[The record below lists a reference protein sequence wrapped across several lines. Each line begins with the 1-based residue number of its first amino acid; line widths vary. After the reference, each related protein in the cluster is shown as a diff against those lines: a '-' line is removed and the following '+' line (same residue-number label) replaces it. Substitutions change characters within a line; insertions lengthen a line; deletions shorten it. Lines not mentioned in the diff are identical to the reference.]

1 MHGAWL
7 NYRSMTAD
15 PSLKEQ
21 KLKPGTVKRIFSFAK
36 PYQVSIYVY
45 LATVVVDAALIV
57 ATPLLL
63 KKLIDDGVM
72 PKDSSVVTQL
82 AFFVALIAV
91 ADAAFNMLGR
101 YFSSRIGEGL
111 IYDLR
116 SLVFAHVQKQS
127 IAFFTRT
134 QTGAL
139 ISRINSDVIGAQ
151 QAFTS
156 TLSGLV
162 SNVVSL
168 LLVGITMLILSWQ
181 ITIFS
186 LLMLPLFLIP
196 TKWVGRRLQSL
207 TRESFTLNSEM
218 SSTMT
223 ERFNVSGAMLVSLYG
238 QPLREEAG
246 FRVRARRVADIGIK
260 TAMLNRLFFI
270 ALTSVAAIATA
281 IAYGIG
287 GHLAINGGL
296 TVGTLLAIT
305 ALLARLYGPLTA
317 LSNVRID
324 VMTSL
329 VSFERVFEVL
339 DLEPMVKDRSGAIA
353 LKSSKGKIEFKNVD
367 FSYPNA
373 QEISLASLES
383 VAKAETVTSGIV
395 LKGLT
400 FTVEPG
406 TTTALVGPSGAGKTT
421 ISALIPRLYDVTGGS
436 IKIDGNDIRDVTL
449 ESLRNSIGVVMQDA
463 HLFHETIV
471 ENLRYAKQD
480 ATQDQM
486 QSACEAAQIWDLI
499 KSLPNG
505 FETMV
510 GERGHRLSGGEK
522 QRLAI
527 ARLLLKSPSIVIL
540 DEATAHLDSENEQLV
555 HAALSHALKGRT
567 SIVIAHRLST
577 VREADQILVLDKG
590 VIVEQGKHDELIA
603 RGGLYS
609 ELKFCHK
616 RSIHQRIATA
626 ARRPYEDHRLTQ
638 VIAQGQQEL
647 IAGGIHLLSRCNIFQ
662 FLVEIGHLIY

>member
-1 MHGAWL
+1 MHAAWMTH
-7 NYRSMTAD
+7 RSMTAD
-15 PSLKEQ
+15 PSVKEQ
-21 KLKPGTVKRIFSFAK
+21 KLKPGTVKRIFSFAR
-36 PYQVSIYVY
+36 PYRTNIIIY
-45 LATVVVDAALIV
+45 LATVVVDAALVV

-63 KKLIDDGVM
+63 KRLIDDGVI
-72 PKDSSVVTQL
+72 PKNASVVTSL
-82 AFFVALIAV
+82 ALLVGLIAI

-116 SLVFAHVQKQS
+116 SLVFSHVQKQS

-151 QAFTS
+151 QAFTA
-156 TLSGLV
+156 TLSGVV

-168 LLVGITMLILSWQ
+168 FLVTITMLILSWQ

-186 LLMLPLFLIP
+186 LLLLPVFLIP

-207 TRESFTLNSEM
+207 TRESFGVNAEM

-223 ERFNVSGAMLVSLYG
+223 ERFNVSGAMLVTLYG
-238 QPLREEAG
+238 EPAREREY
-246 FRVRARRVADIGIK
+246 FRSRARRVADIGIK
-260 TAMLNRLFFI
+260 MAMLNRLFFI

-281 IAYGIG
+281 FAYGIG
-287 GHLAINGGL
+287 GHLAIEGGV

-339 DLEPMVKDRSGAIA
+339 DLEPMVKNRENATV
-353 LKSSKGKIEFKNVD
+353 LVTSKPRIEFKNVD
-367 FSYPNA
+367 FAYPKA
-373 QEISLASLES
+373 EEISLASLES
-383 VAKAETVTSGIV
+383 AAKVETVQSGQV
-395 LKGLT
+395 LKDLS
-400 FTVEPG
+400 FVAEPA
-406 TTTALVGPSGAGKTT
+406 TMTALVGPSGAGKTT
-421 ISALIPRLYDVTGGS
+421 ISALLPRLYDVTDGAIS
-436 IKIDGNDIRDVTL
+436 IDGHDIRDLTL
-449 ESLRNSIGVVMQDA
+449 ESLRDSIGVVMQDA
-463 HLFHETIV
+463 HLFHETIA

-480 ATQDQM
+480 ATEEEMIQ
-486 QSACEAAQIWDLI
+486 ACKSAQIWKLI
-499 KSLPNG
+499 DSLPNR

-527 ARLLLKSPSIVIL
+527 ARLLLKSPSVVIL

-555 HAALSHALKGRT
+555 HAALQTALKGRT

-577 VREADQILVLDKG
+577 VKDADQILVLEKG
-590 VIVEQGKHDELIA
+590 SIVERGTHDELVA
-603 RGGLYS
+603 KGGLYS
-609 ELKFCHK
+609 DLYN
-616 RSIHQRIATA
+616 RQ
-626 ARRPYEDHRLTQ
+626 DLTG
-638 VIAQGQQEL
+638 A
-647 IAGGIHLLSRCNIFQ
+647 SN
-662 FLVEIGHLIY
+662 

>member
-1 MHGAWL
+1 MHAAWMTH
-7 NYRSMTAD
+7 RSMTAD
-15 PSLKEQ
+15 PSVKEQ
-21 KLKPGTVKRIFSFAK
+21 KLKPGTVKRIFSFAR
-36 PYQVSIYVY
+36 PYRTNIIIY
-45 LATVVVDAALIV
+45 LGTVVVDAALVV

-63 KKLIDDGVM
+63 KRLIDDGVI
-72 PKDSSVVTQL
+72 PKDASVVTNL
-82 AFFVALIAV
+82 AILVGLIAI

-116 SLVFAHVQKQS
+116 SLVFSHVQKQS

-151 QAFTS
+151 QAFTA
-156 TLSGLV
+156 TLSGVV

-168 LLVGITMLILSWQ
+168 FLVTITMLILSWQ

-186 LLMLPLFLIP
+186 LLLLPVFLIP

-207 TRESFTLNSEM
+207 TRESFGVNAEM

-223 ERFNVSGAMLVSLYG
+223 ERFNVSGAMLVALYG
-238 QPLREEAG
+238 EPAREREY
-246 FRVRARRVADIGIK
+246 FRSRARRVADIGIK
-260 TAMLNRLFFI
+260 MAMLNRLFFI

-281 IAYGIG
+281 FAYGIG
-287 GHLAINGGL
+287 GHLAIQGGV

-339 DLEPMVKDRSGAIA
+339 DLEPMVKNRENAIE
-353 LKSSKGKIEFKNVD
+353 LKTTQPRIEFKNVN
-367 FSYPNA
+367 FSYPRA
-373 QEISLASLES
+373 EEISLASLES
-383 VAKAETVTSGIV
+383 AAKEETVQSGQV
-395 LKGLT
+395 LNDLS
-400 FTVEPG
+400 FTATPG
-406 TTTALVGPSGAGKTT
+406 TMTALVGPSGAGKTT
-421 ISALIPRLYDVTGGS
+421 ISALLPRLYDVTEGA
-436 IKIDGNDIRDVTL
+436 ITIDGHDIRDLTM
-449 ESLRNSIGVVMQDA
+449 ESLRDSIGIVMQDA
-463 HLFHETIV
+463 HLFHETIA

-480 ATQDQM
+480 ATEEEMIQ
-486 QSACEAAQIWDLI
+486 ACKSAQIWNLI
-499 KSLPNG
+499 DSLPNG

-527 ARLLLKSPSIVIL
+527 ARLLLKSPSVVIL

-555 HAALSHALKGRT
+555 HAALQTALKGRT

-577 VREADQILVLDKG
+577 VRDADQILVLEKG
-590 VIVEQGKHDELIA
+590 SIVERGTHDELVA
-603 RGGLYS
+603 KGGLYS
-609 ELKFCHK
+609 DLYN
-616 RSIHQRIATA
+616 RQDLSGTA
-626 ARRPYEDHRLTQ
+626 
-638 VIAQGQQEL
+638 
-647 IAGGIHLLSRCNIFQ
+647 N
-662 FLVEIGHLIY
+662 

>member
-1 MHGAWL
+1 
-7 NYRSMTAD
+7 MTAD
-15 PSLKEQ
+15 PSVKEQ
-21 KLKPGTVKRIFSFAK
+21 KLKPGTVKRIFSFAR
-36 PYQVSIYVY
+36 PYRTNIIIY
-45 LATVVVDAALIV
+45 LATVVVDAGLIV

-63 KKLIDDGVM
+63 KRLIDEGVI
-72 PKDSSVVTQL
+72 PKDPSVVTNL
-82 AFFVALIAV
+82 AILVGLLAI
-91 ADAAFNMLGR
+91 ADAAINMLGR

-151 QAFTS
+151 QAFTA
-156 TLSGLV
+156 TLSGVV

-168 LLVGITMLILSWQ
+168 FLVTITMLILSWQ

-186 LLMLPLFLIP
+186 LLLLPVFLIP

-207 TRESFTLNSEM
+207 TRESFGVNAEM

-223 ERFNVSGAMLVSLYG
+223 ERFNVSGAMLVALYG
-238 QPLREEAG
+238 EPDREREY
-246 FRVRARRVADIGIK
+246 FRSRARRVADIGIK
-260 TAMLNRLFFI
+260 MAMLNRLFFI

-281 IAYGIG
+281 FAYGIG
-287 GHLAINGGL
+287 GHLAIEGGV

-339 DLEPMVKDRSGAIA
+339 DLEPMVKNRDNAVV
-353 LKSSKGKIEFKNVD
+353 LKTTEPRIEFKNVN
-367 FSYPNA
+367 FSYPRA
-373 QEISLASLES
+373 EEISLASLES
-383 VAKAETVTSGIV
+383 AAKAETVQSGQV
-395 LKGLT
+395 LRDLS
-400 FTVEPG
+400 FVAAPG
-406 TTTALVGPSGAGKTT
+406 TMTALVGPSGAGKTT
-421 ISALIPRLYDVTGGS
+421 ISALLPRLYDVTEGS
-436 IKIDGNDIRDVTL
+436 ISIDGHDIRDLTL
-449 ESLRNSIGVVMQDA
+449 ESLRDSIGVVMQDA
-463 HLFHETIV
+463 HLFHETIA

-480 ATQDQM
+480 ATEEEMIQ
-486 QSACEAAQIWDLI
+486 ACKSAQIWTLI
-499 KSLPNG
+499 ESLPNR

-527 ARLLLKSPSIVIL
+527 ARLLLKSPAVVIL

-555 HAALSHALKGRT
+555 HAALQTALMGRT

-577 VREADQILVLDKG
+577 VRDADQILVLEKG
-590 VIVEQGKHDELIA
+590 SIVERGTHDELVTK
-603 RGGLYS
+603 GGLYS
-609 ELKFCHK
+609 ELYN
-616 RSIHQRIATA
+616 RQDLTGA
-626 ARRPYEDHRLTQ
+626 A
-638 VIAQGQQEL
+638 
-647 IAGGIHLLSRCNIFQ
+647 N
-662 FLVEIGHLIY
+662 